1 MLRRGLYI
9 AIPALTDVLLS
20 FTLKSAVGM
29 EGIMP
34 GTSFELVLL
43 LGVAA
48 LAGVGALFAALCF
61 FRMRP
66 QAVALTEQTAG
77 RILRSETDIVRAV
90 VEDQARGLRQELGR
104 TLTGFQEVTLKAFG
118 TLGDGIDVQI
128 RTFGERLDHGVK
140 ATDESVTAISTK
152 LTLDMEQM
160 RAEANT
166 GRENL
171 RGLIEQKLDQN
182 IAQQFDSAKVL
193 REELGGNFERL
204 GIRVTESL
212 AETGRMQLER
222 LENVTTALGVLA
234 EKSEKAQES
243 LRLTVEGRL
252 DAIRQDNAI
261 KLDEMRQTVDEKLQ
275 GTLEQRLGASFKL
288 VSDQL
293 EQVFRGIGEMQ
304 SLATGVGDLKKMLSN
319 VKMRGAWGEVSL
331 GNLLDQ
337 VLTVDQYDRNV
348 EVKPGSN
355 QRVEYAIKLPGG
367 DDGDG
372 PLWLPI
378 DAKFPN
384 EDYERLVDASDR
396 GDVEAVEAASKAVE
410 MRIRASAKDIC
421 DKYVHPPHSTDFA
434 VLFLPTE
441 GLFAEIIRR
450 PGLVDALQRECRI
463 VVTGPTT
470 LMALL
475 NSLRMGFR
483 TLAIQKRSSEVWQV
497 LAAVKTEF
505 GKYGEVLDKVQ
516 QKLHEASNTIDK
528 VSVRRRAIDRRLR
541 GVEILPEMEAGA
553 ILSLPGGNGFD
564 SSEDSTDPDTSEN

>member
-1 MLRRGLYI
+1 M
-9 AIPALTDVLLS
+9 
-20 FTLKSAVGM
+20 SA
-29 EGIMP
+29 
-34 GTSFELVLL
+34 ELVLL
-43 LGVAA
+43 VIATAGAGVAA
-48 LAGVGALFAALCF
+48 LFAILCFLRTQQLPGAL
-61 FRMRP
+61 
-66 QAVALTEQTAG
+66 TAQG
-77 RILRSETDIVRAV
+77 VTQILRAETDIVRAA
-90 VEDQARGLRQELGR
+90 VEDQARGLRQELGQS
-104 TLTGFQEVTLKAFG
+104 LKGFQELTHVAFG
-118 TLGDGIDVQI
+118 TLRDGIDAQM
-128 RTFGERLDHGVK
+128 RGFGERLDHGVK
-140 ATDESVTAISTK
+140 STNESVTAISTK
-152 LTLDMEQM
+152 LTHDMEET

-171 RGLIEQKLDQN
+171 RALIEQKLEQN
-182 IAQQFDSAKVL
+182 IAQQSDSAKVL

-204 GIRVTESL
+204 GIRVKECL
-212 AETGRMQLER
+212 AETGRIQLER
-222 LENVTTALGVLA
+222 LENVTTALSVLT

-252 DAIRQDNAI
+252 DAIRQDNAT

-288 VSDQL
+288 VSEQL

-337 VLTVDQYDRNV
+337 VLTVDQYERNV

-367 DDGDG
+367 DDGDA

-410 MRIRASAKDIC
+410 MRIRTSAKDIC
-421 DKYVHPPHSTDFA
+421 EKYVHPPHSTDFA

-450 PGLVDALQRECRI
+450 PGLVDALQREYRI

-475 NSLRMGFR
+475 NSMRMGFR

-497 LAAVKTEF
+497 LGAVKTEF
-505 GKYGEVLDKVQ
+505 GKYGEILDKVQ

-564 SSEDSTDPDTSEN
+564 AEDSPDADSPEH

>member
-1 MLRRGLYI
+1 MSAELALLVI
-9 AIPALTDVLLS
+9 ATA
-20 FTLKSAVGM
+20 AA
-29 EGIMP
+29 
-34 GTSFELVLL
+34 
-43 LGVAA
+43 GVAA
-48 LAGVGALFAALCF
+48 LFAILSF
-61 FRMRP
+61 PRSQRLP
-66 QAVALTEQTAG
+66 DALTAQGA
-77 RILRSETDIVRAV
+77 RQILRTETDIVRSTVA
-90 VEDQARGLRQELGR
+90 DQARGLRQELGHS
-104 TLTGFQEVTLKAFG
+104 LQGFQELNVSAFG
-118 TLGDGIDVQI
+118 TLRDGIDRQV
-128 RTFGERLDHGVK
+128 RGFGERLDGGIK
-140 ATDESVTAISTK
+140 AIDERAAAIATK
-152 LTLDMEQM
+152 LNDEMSQM
-160 RAEANT
+160 RAEANAN
-166 GRENL
+166 RETL
-171 RGLIEQKLDQN
+171 RSLIEQKLDHS
-182 IAQQFDSAKVL
+182 ISQQSEASKTL
-193 REELGGNFERL
+193 RDELGGNFQRL
-204 GIRVTESL
+204 GSRVSESL
-212 AETGRMQLER
+212 IESSQLQKER
-222 LENVTTALGVLA
+222 LENVTGALTGLSEKLGKAQDELRITVEAALEKVRSDNA
-234 EKSEKAQES
+234 EKLEQ
-243 LRLTVEGRL
+243 
-252 DAIRQDNAI
+252 
-261 KLDEMRQTVDEKLQ
+261 MRVTVDERLQ
-275 GTLEQRLGASFKL
+275 GTLEQRLGESFKI

-319 VKMRGAWGEVSL
+319 VKMRGVWGEVSL
-331 GNLLDQ
+331 GNLLEQ
-337 VLTVDQYDRNV
+337 VLSHDQYERNV

-367 DDGDG
+367 EDGDL

-396 GDVEAVEAASKAVE
+396 GDVEAVEASSKAVE

-421 DKYVHPPHSTDFA
+421 DKYVHPPDSTDFA

-450 PGLVDALQRECRI
+450 PGLVDDLQRECRI

-475 NSLRMGFR
+475 TSLRMGFR

-505 GKYGEVLDKVQ
+505 GKYGEVLEKVQ

-553 ILSLPGGNGFD
+553 ILNLPGGNGFD
-564 SSEDSTDPDTSEN
+564 VEESAETDSPEH

>member
-1 MLRRGLYI
+1 MPIHWGGVQLSAELILLVI
-9 AIPALTDVLLS
+9 ATAG
-20 FTLKSAVGM
+20 A
-29 EGIMP
+29 GI
-34 GTSFELVLL
+34 
-43 LGVAA
+43 A
-48 LAGVGALFAALCF
+48 ALFAILGFLRAQQL
-61 FRMRP
+61 P
-66 QAVALTEQTAG
+66 DALTARG
-77 RILRSETDIVRAV
+77 AIPILRAETDIVRAAI
-90 VEDQARGLRQELGR
+90 EDQARSLRQELGQS
-104 TLTGFQEVTLKAFG
+104 LQGFQEITLKAFG
-118 TLGDGIDVQI
+118 TLRDGIDVQI

-140 ATDESVTAISTK
+140 STDESVTAISTK

-166 GRENL
+166 GRETL
-171 RGLIEQKLDQN
+171 RGLIEQKLEQN
-182 IAQQFDSAKVL
+182 IAQQSDSAKVL

-204 GIRVTESL
+204 GIRVKDSL
-212 AETGRMQLER
+212 AETGRIQFER
-222 LENVTTALGVLA
+222 LENVTTALGVLT

-252 DAIRQDNAI
+252 DAIRQDNAT

-288 VSDQL
+288 VSEQL

-337 VLTVDQYDRNV
+337 VLTVDQYERNV

-355 QRVEYAIKLPGG
+355 QRVEYAIKLPGN

-378 DAKFPN
+378 DAKFQN

-541 GVEILPEMEAGA
+541 GVEVLPEMEAGA
-553 ILSLPGGNGFD
+553 ILRLPGGNGFD
-564 SSEDSTDPDTSEN
+564 ANDSADADSPEHQD

>member
-1 MLRRGLYI
+1 M
-9 AIPALTDVLLS
+9 
-20 FTLKSAVGM
+20 SA
-29 EGIMP
+29 
-34 GTSFELVLL
+34 ELVLL
-43 LGVAA
+43 VMATAGAGVAA
-48 LAGVGALFAALCF
+48 LFAILGFLRTQQPPGALTAQGAA
-61 FRMRP
+61 
-66 QAVALTEQTAG
+66 Q
-77 RILRSETDIVRAV
+77 ILRTETDIVRAAI
-90 VEDQARGLRQELGR
+90 EDQARGLRQELGQS
-104 TLTGFQEVTLKAFG
+104 LKGFQELTLAA
-118 TLGDGIDVQI
+118 LGSLRDGIDVQV
-128 RTFGERLDHGVK
+128 RGFGERLDAGTK
-140 ATDESVTAISTK
+140 AIDERAAAISTK
-152 LTLDMEQM
+152 LNDDMEQM

-182 IAQQFDSAKVL
+182 IAQQSDSAKVL

-204 GIRVTESL
+204 GIRVKECL
-212 AETGRMQLER
+212 AETGRIQLER
-222 LENVTTALGVLA
+222 LENITTALSVLT

-252 DAIRQDNAI
+252 DAIRQDNAT

-288 VSDQL
+288 VSEQL

-331 GNLLDQ
+331 GSLLDQ
-337 VLTVDQYDRNV
+337 VLTADQYERNV

-367 DDGDG
+367 DDGDA
-372 PLWLPI
+372 PLWLPV

-396 GDVEAVEAASKAVE
+396 GDVEAAEAASKAVE
-410 MRIRASAKDIC
+410 MRIRTSAKDIC
-421 DKYVHPPHSTDFA
+421 EKYVHPPHSTDFA

-450 PGLVDALQRECRI
+450 PGLVDALQREYRI

-497 LAAVKTEF
+497 LGAVKTEF
-505 GKYGEVLDKVQ
+505 GKYGEILDKVQ
-516 QKLHEASNTIDK
+516 QKLHEASDTIDK

-564 SSEDSTDPDTSEN
+564 AEDSVDADSPKH

>member
-1 MLRRGLYI
+1 L
-9 AIPALTDVLLS
+9 PDALT
-20 FTLKSAVGM
+20 AQ
-29 EGIMP
+29 
-34 GTSFELVLL
+34 
-43 LGVAA
+43 
-48 LAGVGALFAALCF
+48 GA
-61 FRMRP
+61 R
-66 QAVALTEQTAG
+66 Q
-77 RILRSETDIVRAV
+77 ILRTETDIVRSTVA
-90 VEDQARGLRQELGR
+90 DQARGLRQELGHS
-104 TLTGFQEVTLKAFG
+104 LKGFQELNVSALG
-118 TLGDGIDVQI
+118 TLRDGIDGQV
-128 RTFGERLDHGVK
+128 RGFGERLDGGIK
-140 ATDESVTAISTK
+140 AIDERAAAIATK
-152 LTLDMEQM
+152 LNDEMSEM
-160 RAEANT
+160 RVEANT
-166 GRENL
+166 NRETL
-171 RGLIEQKLDQN
+171 RSLIEQKLDHS
-182 IAQQFDSAKVL
+182 IVQQSEASKTL
-193 REELGGNFERL
+193 RDELGGNFQRL
-204 GIRVTESL
+204 GSRVSESLTESS
-212 AETGRMQLER
+212 QLQKER
-222 LENVTTALGVLA
+222 LENVTGALTGLS
-234 EKSEKAQES
+234 EKLEKAQDG
-243 LRLTVEGRL
+243 LRTTVEAALEKLRC
-252 DAIRQDNAI
+252 DNAE
-261 KLDEMRQTVDEKLQ
+261 KLEQIRVTVDEKLQ
-275 GTLEQRLGASFKL
+275 GTLEQRLGESFKL

-304 SLATGVGDLKKMLSN
+304 TLATGVGDLKKMLSN

-331 GNLLDQ
+331 GNLLEQ
-337 VLTVDQYDRNV
+337 VLSHDQYERNV

-367 DDGDG
+367 EDGDP

-396 GDVEAVEAASKAVE
+396 GDVEAVETSSKAVE

-421 DKYVHPPHSTDFA
+421 EKYVHPPHSTDFA

-505 GKYGEVLDKVQ
+505 GKYGEVLEKVQ

-541 GVEILPEMEAGA
+541 GVEILPEMEAEA

-564 SSEDSTDPDTSEN
+564 AEDSADADSPEH